1 MPKEII
7 LIAAVTI
14 DGFIARHNKEVVSWS
29 LDLPLFK
36 KQTIGHSIIM
46 GSNTRKVI
54 SKELSGRK
62 NIVVTRKDDPV
73 LVLNNIITNRCFII
87 GGGITYS
94 RFSPFITHMY
104 VTPHPFIF
112 GKGIRLFENF
122 TKEINLQFKKIITV
136 DESKGIHQYQYKVEK
151 V

>member
-1 MPKEII
+1 MPKEVI

-36 KQTIGHSIIM
+36 KQTLGYPIIM
-46 GSNTRKVI
+46 GSNTRKTI

-62 NIVVTRKDDPV
+62 NIVVTRTDNPEKI
-73 LVLNNIITNRCFII
+73 LNKINTPRCFII

-104 VTPHPFIF
+104 ITPHPFIF
-112 GKGIRLFENF
+112 GKGVRLFEKH
-122 TKEINLQFKKIITV
+122 TSEINLQFKKKIPV
-136 DESKGIHQYQYKVEK
+136 DESKGVHQYQYKVEK
-151 V
+151 A

>member
-14 DGFIARHNKEVVSWS
+14 DGFIARHNKEVISWS

-62 NIVVTRKDDPV
+62 NIVVTRCFL
-73 LVLNNIITNRCFII
+73 LVSF
-87 GGGITYS
+87 
-94 RFSPFITHMY
+94 
-104 VTPHPFIF
+104 
-112 GKGIRLFENF
+112 NF
-122 TKEINLQFKKIITV
+122 RMLSYEYPMISL
-136 DESKGIHQYQYKVEK
+136 
-151 V
+151 

>member
-14 DGFIARHNKEVVSWS
+14 DGFIARHNKEVTSWS

-36 KQTIGHSIIM
+36 KQTLGHSIIM
-46 GSNTRKVI
+46 GSNTRKII

-62 NIVVTRKDDPV
+62 NIVVTRKNDPE
-73 LVLNNIITNRCFII
+73 LVLNNIVTPRCFII

-94 RFSPFITHMY
+94 RFSPFLTHMY
-104 VTPHPFIF
+104 ITPHPFIF
-112 GKGIRLFENF
+112 GRGVRIFEGFTNEISLQFQKIIKIDEGKGIY
-122 TKEINLQFKKIITV
+122 
-136 DESKGIHQYQYKVEK
+136 QYQYKVEE